1 MTKVDPESE
10 IEVNKSELFSWNT
23 LAEMFPG
30 VDQDFEVLSNF
41 VLLFVRKEIY
51 DKTVN
56 AVPLNDIATVD
67 DVVAGTKKNE
77 REICFSFTDPTHG
90 DLEDI
95 ELIDINAAR
104 FLIGK
109 ATIEIVS
116 LEEAM
121 SNKEDTDN

>member
-10 IEVNKSELFSWNT
+10 IEVDKSELFSWKT

-30 VDQDFEVLSNF
+30 VDQDFEILSNY

-51 DKTVN
+51 DKPVN
-56 AVPLNDIATVD
+56 VVPLNDIATVD
-67 DVVAGTKKNE
+67 DVVAGTKENE
-77 REICFSFTDPTHG
+77 IEICFSFTGPTDG
-90 DLEDI
+90 DIEDT

-109 ATIEIVS
+109 AIIEIMS
-116 LEEAM
+116 LKEAM
-121 SNKEDTDN
+121 PDTDN